1 MIVNNVFVS
10 ILQVREQ
17 MGSTHLRP
25 PRKSVMLQMSHCLEL
40 GNSTR
45 TINLV
50 IKEALALWRKKVS
63 ESNLLFQGGLNK
75 TPNK

>member
-1 MIVNNVFVS
+1 MMFLCPS
-10 ILQVREQ
+10 CRLREQ
-17 MGSTHLRP
+17 LGSTHLRS
-25 PRKSVMLQMSHCLEL
+25 PRKSVMLQISHCLEL

-50 IKEALALWRKKVS
+50 IKEALTLWRKKVS
-63 ESNLLFQGGLNK
+63 ESNLFFQGGLNK